1 MALGNQQGI
10 PCIALQHQS
19 NIHRNVFM
27 KTHENIA
34 VACLNTL
41 QLCKQAHK
49 TSIISLHNQFGPQYN
64 KSKMPTLPKTT
75 Y

>member
-19 NIHRNVFM
+19 NIHTNVFM

-34 VACLNTL
+34 VACLPVMQSPKL
-41 QLCKQAHK
+41 AHK
-49 TSIISLHNQFGPQYN
+49 KPIISLHTQFGPLLQ
-64 KSKMPTLPKTT
+64 
-75 Y
+75 